1 MTGLSKKQ
9 QSHTH
14 MLGDQDDEGVGTLG
28 RGGLLGNAS
37 GDEFGGRAKNI
48 DPNLEAILGQINS
61 VMGPESHGLPAG
73 DNQPIADHGG
83 GSAQQGGAGLQDPVD
98 LLAPYNDVLK
108 EVSAFF
114 NERQRS
120 GLPQSSSFA
129 DAEPLGA
136 FDDGPGLRDDV
147 FVSDGLGG
155 ERPPM
160 GSERSPV
167 PSYSSIMQET
177 ELFKPVQFN
186 SSLAGSIDPP
196 GAVMADQG
204 EAQIL
209 QRELM
214 SRIGQLEQV
223 IGHHFGRQ
231 ETVVQDVAKAA
242 VELTLQ
248 DIDKTA
254 IGQRLRALEAAI
266 EGLKQMQGWG
276 GASDQETGVVDGPRP
291 EAAKRQGEVLPEAL
305 AAADSLKETKSEKVA
320 PGSGGGLQAALR
332 DELGD
337 IRVPAKK
344 KRLGAVKAGQK
355 SALGEGAAKRDEESR
370 VSNEPMDDEGAV
382 PPKVFRDLF
391 KGEEEAMSEKQGER
405 GVGSQPPPMAA
416 RQELSQDAAREDA
429 ATDSFVAK
437 SVALREQFNQSH
449 IVSNDDDLSTVQQKG
464 ARPAIVVIT
473 VALLLAAVGVGLG
486 SKSFSEFG
494 FVQELLSWFSTGD
507 KTVPLAKSDRRHD
520 TMDGQKTQGKTGEF
534 GQDAQLRREV
544 DMSVTGN
551 IVTRRGGDAKSSQRL
566 SDPAGEISPEALLP
580 MAAGRL
586 TLPPAAIGPYS
597 LRHAAS
603 NGDAAAQ
610 FEVARRFGLGQG
622 VERNH
627 EEAVRW
633 YMQAAAQGFAPAQYR
648 LGTFYERGLG
658 VERSL
663 PRAKV
668 WYKRAAELG
677 NVKAM
682 HNLAV
687 INTAINR
694 ESPDY
699 QFSIYWFKQA
709 AIRNL
714 ADSQFNL
721 AILYQNGVGVRKNF
735 VEAYRWFSLAARQGD
750 LDAAQR
756 RDVLEKKM
764 KKGDLLLAANM
775 LQAWKP
781 IAVDVKANEVGLRGV
796 HVTSTMSHAH
806 QTVQRSRV
814 LTTQILLRKLGYKL
828 QDADGVLNELTVAA
842 IKKFEKEKGLP
853 ITGKVTPDLIKI
865 LNKAAL

>member
-14 MLGDQDDEGVGTLG
+14 LLGNQDDEDFSALG
-28 RGGLLGNAS
+28 QGGLLGDAS
-37 GDEFGGRAKNI
+37 VDDFGGRATSI
-48 DPNLEAILGQINS
+48 DPNLEAILGKINS
-61 VMGPESHGLPAG
+61 VMGPEPHGSPAG
-73 DNQPIADHGG
+73 DTQPIVDSGVL
-83 GSAQQGGAGLQDPVD
+83 SAQQDGVDLQDPVD

-114 NERQRS
+114 SERQSS
-120 GLPQSSSFA
+120 GLPQPSSLA
-129 DAEPLGA
+129 DAGPLGA
-136 FDDGPGLRDDV
+136 YDAGSGLRDD
-147 FVSDGLGG
+147 FVSDGNGAG
-155 ERPPM
+155 
-160 GSERSPV
+160 RSPV

-196 GAVMADQG
+196 GAVLADQG
-204 EAQIL
+204 EAQLL

-242 VELTLQ
+242 VEMTLK

-254 IGQRLRALEAAI
+254 IGQRLSALETAI
-266 EGLKQMQGWG
+266 EGLKQMQGLRVSSG
-276 GASDQETGVVDGPRP
+276 QEATVVDEPRP
-291 EAAKRQGEVLPEAL
+291 EASKKQSEVLPETL

-320 PGSGGGLQAALR
+320 PDYGEGLQAALR

-337 IRVPAKK
+337 IRTPAKK
-344 KRLGAVKAGQK
+344 KMLKAVKAAQK
-355 SALGEGAAKRDEESR
+355 STLGEGGVKRDEEIEE
-370 VSNEPMDDEGAV
+370 SNAQSQLVDDEGAV

-391 KGEEEAMSEKQGER
+391 KGEGEAMSEKQGEH
-405 GVGSQPPPMAA
+405 GVGSQPPPMTA
-416 RQELSQDAAREDA
+416 RQEVPQEMVGEDA
-429 ATDSFVAK
+429 VTDSFIAK
-437 SVALREQFNQSH
+437 SVSLREQFNQSH
-449 IVSNDDDLSTVQQKG
+449 IVSNDDDLRTVQQKG
-464 ARPAIVVIT
+464 ARPAIIVIT
-473 VALLLAAVGVGLG
+473 VALLLAAVGIGLG
-486 SKSFSEFG
+486 SKSFAEFG
-494 FVQELLSWFSTGD
+494 FVQELLSWFSTSD
-507 KTVPLAKSDRRHD
+507 ETVPLAKSDGREGPA
-520 TMDGQKTQGKTGEF
+520 DGRKVREKTTGF
-534 GQDAQLRREV
+534 KQDATLRREV

-551 IVTRRGGDAKSSQRL
+551 IVTRRGGDEKSSQRL
-566 SDPAGEISPEALLP
+566 SDPSGEISPEALLP

-622 VERNH
+622 VERNP

-648 LGTFYERGLG
+648 LGTFYERGRG
-658 VERSL
+658 VQRSL
-663 PRAKV
+663 PRAKI

-694 ESPDY
+694 ETPDY

-721 AILYQNGVGVRKNF
+721 AILYQNGVGVQKNF

-764 KKGDLLLAANM
+764 EKRDLLLAANM

-781 IAVDVKANEVGLRGV
+781 TPVDAKANEVGLRGV

-806 QTVQRSRV
+806 ETVQRSRV

-828 QDADGVLNELTVAA
+828 HEADGVLNELTIAA
-842 IKKFEKEKGLP
+842 IRKFEKEKGLP
-853 ITGKVTPDLIKI
+853 ITGKVTPDLIKM